1 MPAGHMVTTQD
12 LMVGWLVVLVVFAG
26 GAWMIARRRR
36 SEHLRRRFGPEYER
50 AVLDQGDRARGEAVL
65 DAREKRVERLH
76 VRPLGMADRDRFA
89 RAWNA
94 VQARFVDDP
103 GGAVTEADRL
113 VAEAMRKRGYPVSEA
128 DFEQRVEYI
137 SVDHPN
143 LVENYR
149 AAGEIARDHE
159 RGDPTTE
166 ELRRAMVY
174 YRALL
179 EDLLEMQQA
188 RR

>member
-1 MPAGHMVTTQD
+1 
-12 LMVGWLVVLVVFAG
+12 
-26 GAWMIARRRR
+26 
-36 SEHLRRRFGPEYER
+36 
-50 AVLDQGDRARGEAVL
+50 
-65 DAREKRVERLH
+65 
-76 VRPLGMADRDRFA
+76 
-89 RAWNA
+89 
-94 VQARFVDDP
+94 VDDP

-113 VAEAMRKRGYPVSEA
+113 VAEAMRKRGYPASEA

-137 SVDHPN
+137 SVHRPN

-149 AAGEIARDHE
+149 AAAEIARDHE

>member
-1 MPAGHMVTTQD
+1 MPAGNMVTTQE
-12 LMVGWLVVLVVFAG
+12 LIVGWLIVLVLFAT

-50 AVLDQGDRARGEAVL
+50 AVLNEGDRVRAEAVL
-65 DAREKRVERLH
+65 DTREKRVERLH
-76 VRPLGMADRDRFA
+76 IRPLGTADRDRFA
-89 RAWNA
+89 RAWSA

-113 VAEAMRKRGYPVSEA
+113 VAEAMRRRGYPVSEA
-128 DFEQRVEYI
+128 DVEQRVEYI
-137 SVDHPN
+137 SVDHPS

-149 AAGEIARDHE
+149 AAAQIARDYE
-159 RGDPTTE
+159 RGDASTE

-174 YRALL
+174 YRALFD
-179 EDLLEMQQA
+179 DLLEMHQA

>member
-1 MPAGHMVTTQD
+1 MPAGNMVTTQE
-12 LMVGWLVVLVVFAG
+12 LIVGWLVVLIVLAT
-26 GAWMIARRRR
+26 GAWMIARKRR

-50 AVLDQGDRARGEAVL
+50 AVCDLGDRARAEAAL
-65 DAREKRVERLH
+65 DTREKRVERLH
-76 VRPLGMADRDRFA
+76 IRPLGTADRERLV

-113 VAEAMRKRGYPVSEA
+113 VAEAMRRRGYPVSEA
-128 DFEQRVEYI
+128 DVEQRAEYL
-137 SVDHPN
+137 SVDRPN

-149 AAGEIARDHE
+149 AAAEIARDDE
-159 RGDPTTE
+159 RGEASTE
-166 ELRRAMVY
+166 ELRRAMVH
-174 YRALL
+174 YRALFD
-179 EDLLEMQQA
+179 DLLETQQA

>member
-50 AVLDQGDRARGEAVL
+50 AVLGQGDRARGEAVL

-76 VRPLGMADRDRFA
+76 IRALGMADRDRFA
-89 RAWNA
+89 RAWDA

-103 GGAVTEADRL
+103 GSAVTGADRL

-166 ELRRAMVY
+166 ELRRAMVC
-174 YRALL
+174 YRALF